1 MSTFESF
8 IMSDAFFPVLIC
20 LLVLLVGVFIFVLI
34 YSKNNVRVSRKDVY
48 NNDDINSEDTIKL
61 IKEDTEPLTEVFE
74 ITDDEFEK
82 VINEDEDN
90 IELPKMVV
98 KEENKIDEKKTK
110 IEETPN
116 NLFDTRVIL
125 NKDEVEDIKEASGKN
140 IFDDISDFPD
150 FSSIEEQTKK
160 EEHKNT
166 KIEDDIIEAANKY
179 IESIMSGK

>member
-20 LLVLLVGVFIFVLI
+20 LLILLVGVFIFVLV
-34 YSKNNVRVSRKDVY
+34 YSKKNNRVSRKDIY
-48 NNDDINSEDTIKL
+48 NNDDINSEDTVKL

-98 KEENKIDEKKTK
+98 KEEDKVEKKAK
-110 IEETPN
+110 IEEAPN

-125 NKDEVEDIKEASGKN
+125 NKDEIEDIKEASGKN

>member
-1 MSTFESF
+1 M
-8 IMSDAFFPVLIC
+8 
-20 LLVLLVGVFIFVLI
+20 
-34 YSKNNVRVSRKDVY
+34 
-48 NNDDINSEDTIKL
+48 
-61 IKEDTEPLTEVFE
+61 FE

-98 KEENKIDEKKTK
+98 KEENKIDEKNNAED
-110 IEETPN
+110 IPN

>member
-20 LLVLLVGVFIFVLI
+20 LLILLVGVFIFVLV
-34 YSKNNVRVSRKDVY
+34 YSKKNNRVSRKEIY
-48 NNDDINSEDTIKL
+48 NKDDINSEDTIKL
-61 IKEDTEPLTEVFE
+61 IKEEAEPLTEVFE
-74 ITDDEFEK
+74 ITDGEFEK
-82 VINEDEDN
+82 VINEDEEN
-90 IELPKMVV
+90 IELPKMIV
-98 KEENKIDEKKTK
+98 KEKNKIDEKNNA
-110 IEETPN
+110 EETST

-125 NKDEVEDIKEASGKN
+125 NKDEIEDIKEASGKN

>member
-20 LLVLLVGVFIFVLI
+20 LLILLVGVFIFVLI
-34 YSKNNVRVSRKDVY
+34 YSKKNVRVSRKDVY

-61 IKEDTEPLTEVFE
+61 IKEDSEPLTEVFE

-98 KEENKIDEKKTK
+98 KEENKVEKKNK

-116 NLFDTRVIL
+116 DLFDTRVIL
-125 NKDEVEDIKEASGKN
+125 NKDEAEDIKEASGKN

>member
-20 LLVLLVGVFIFVLI
+20 LLILLVGVFIFVLI
-34 YSKNNVRVSRKDVY
+34 YSKKNNRVSRKEIY
-48 NNDDINSEDTIKL
+48 NKDDINSEDTIKL
-61 IKEDTEPLTEVFE
+61 IKEDSEPLTEVFE

-98 KEENKIDEKKTK
+98 KEENKINEKNNA
-110 IEETPN
+110 EETSN

-125 NKDEVEDIKEASGKN
+125 NKDEVEDIKESSGKN

>member
-20 LLVLLVGVFIFVLI
+20 LLILLVGVFIFVRI
-34 YSKNNVRVSRKDVY
+34 YSKKNNRVSRKDIY
-48 NNDDINSEDTIKL
+48 NNDDINSEDTVRL

-82 VINEDEDN
+82 VLNEDEDN

-98 KEENKIDEKKTK
+98 KEEDKVEKKAK

-125 NKDEVEDIKEASGKN
+125 NKDEIEDIKEASGKN

-150 FSSIEEQTKK
+150 FSSIEERTKK
-160 EEHKNT
+160 EKHKNT

>member
-20 LLVLLVGVFIFVLI
+20 LLILLVGVFIFVLV
-34 YSKNNVRVSRKDVY
+34 YSKKNNRVSRKEIY
-48 NNDDINSEDTIKL
+48 NNDNINSEDTVKL
-61 IKEDTEPLTEVFE
+61 IKEEAEPLTEVFE
-74 ITDDEFEK
+74 ITGDEFEK
-82 VINEDEDN
+82 VINEDEEN
-90 IELPKMVV
+90 IELPKMIV
-98 KEENKIDEKKTK
+98 KEENKIDEKNNA
-110 IEETPN
+110 EETST

-125 NKDEVEDIKEASGKN
+125 NKDEIEDIKEASGKN

>member
-20 LLVLLVGVFIFVLI
+20 LLILLVGVFIFVLI
-34 YSKNNVRVSRKDVY
+34 YSKKNVRVSRKDVY

-61 IKEDTEPLTEVFE
+61 IKEDSEPLTEVFE

-98 KEENKIDEKKTK
+98 KEENKVEKKTK

-116 NLFDTRVIL
+116 DLFDTRVIL
-125 NKDEVEDIKEASGKN
+125 NKDEAEDIKEASGKN

>member
-34 YSKNNVRVSRKDVY
+34 YSKKNNRVSRKDIY
-48 NNDDINSEDTIKL
+48 NNDGINSEDTVKL

-82 VINEDEDN
+82 VINDDEDN
-90 IELPKMVV
+90 IELPKMAV
-98 KEENKIDEKKTK
+98 KEEQVKEEQTE

-125 NKDEVEDIKEASGKN
+125 NKDEIEDIKEASGKN

-166 KIEDDIIEAANKY
+166 KIEDDVIEAANKY

>member
-20 LLVLLVGVFIFVLI
+20 LLILLVGVFIFVLI
-34 YSKNNVRVSRKDVY
+34 YSKKNVRVSIKEVY

-61 IKEDTEPLTEVFE
+61 IKEDSEPLTEVFE

-98 KEENKIDEKKTK
+98 KEENKINEKNNA
-110 IEETPN
+110 EETSN

-125 NKDEVEDIKEASGKN
+125 NKDEIEDIKEASGKN

>member
-20 LLVLLVGVFIFVLI
+20 LLILLVGVFIFVLV
-34 YSKNNVRVSRKDVY
+34 YGKKNNRVSRKEIY
-48 NNDDINSEDTIKL
+48 NKDDINSEDTIKL
-61 IKEDTEPLTEVFE
+61 IKEEAEPLTEVFE
-74 ITDDEFEK
+74 ITDGEFEK
-82 VINEDEDN
+82 VINEDEEN
-90 IELPKMVV
+90 IELPKMIV
-98 KEENKIDEKKTK
+98 KEETKVEEDNKV
-110 IEETPN
+110 EETPN

-125 NKDEVEDIKEASGKN
+125 NKDEIEDIKEASGKN

>member
-20 LLVLLVGVFIFVLI
+20 LLILLIGVFIFVLI

-98 KEENKIDEKKTK
+98 KEENKIDEKNNAED
-110 IEETPN
+110 IPN

>member
-20 LLVLLVGVFIFVLI
+20 LLILLVGVFIFVLI
-34 YSKNNVRVSRKDVY
+34 YSKKNNRASRKDIY
-48 NNDDINSEDTIKL
+48 NNDDINSEDTVKL

-98 KEENKIDEKKTK
+98 KEENKVEEKTK
-110 IEETPN
+110 IEEAPN

-125 NKDEVEDIKEASGKN
+125 NKDEIEDIKEASGKN

>member
-20 LLVLLVGVFIFVLI
+20 LLILLIGVFIFVLI
-34 YSKNNVRVSRKDVY
+34 YSKKNVRVSRKDVY
-48 NNDDINSEDTIKL
+48 NNDDINSEDIIKL
-61 IKEDTEPLTEVFE
+61 IKEEAEPLTEVFE

-98 KEENKIDEKKTK
+98 KEENKIDEKNNA
-110 IEETPN
+110 EEIPN

-125 NKDEVEDIKEASGKN
+125 NKDE
-140 IFDDISDFPD
+140 
-150 FSSIEEQTKK
+150 EEQTKK

>member
-1 MSTFESF
+1 MNTFENF

-20 LLVLLVGVFIFVLI
+20 LLILFVSVFVFILV
-34 YSKNNVRVSRKDVY
+34 YSKKRNKVNKKNIY
-48 NNDDINSEDTIKL
+48 NNDEYTEENTVKL

-82 VINEDEDN
+82 VINEDENN

-98 KEENKIDEKKTK
+98 KDEVK
-110 IEETPN
+110 EDSN

-125 NKDEVEDIKEASGKN
+125 NKNEIEDIKEASGKN

-166 KIEDDIIEAANKY
+166 KIEDDIIEAATKY

>member
-34 YSKNNVRVSRKDVY
+34 YSKKKNRVGRKDIY
-48 NNDDINSEDTIKL
+48 NNDDINSEDTVKL
-61 IKEDTEPLTEVFE
+61 IKEDAEPLTEVFE

-82 VINEDEDN
+82 AINDGEDN
-90 IELPKMVV
+90 IELPKMAV
-98 KEENKIDEKKTK
+98 KEEQVKEEQTK

-125 NKDEVEDIKEASGKN
+125 NKDEIEDIKEASGKN
-140 IFDDISDFPD
+140 IFDDISDFLG

-166 KIEDDIIEAANKY
+166 KIEDDVIEAANKY

>member
-20 LLVLLVGVFIFVLI
+20 LLILLVGVFIFVLV
-34 YSKNNVRVSRKDVY
+34 YSKKNNRVSRKEIY
-48 NNDDINSEDTIKL
+48 NNDNINSEDTVKL
-61 IKEDTEPLTEVFE
+61 IKEEAEPLTEVFE
-74 ITDDEFEK
+74 ITGDEFEK
-82 VINEDEDN
+82 VINKDEEN

-98 KEENKIDEKKTK
+98 KEENKINEKNNA
-110 IEETPN
+110 EETSN

-125 NKDEVEDIKEASGKN
+125 NKDEIEDIKEASGKN

-166 KIEDDIIEAANKY
+166 KIEDDVIEAANKY